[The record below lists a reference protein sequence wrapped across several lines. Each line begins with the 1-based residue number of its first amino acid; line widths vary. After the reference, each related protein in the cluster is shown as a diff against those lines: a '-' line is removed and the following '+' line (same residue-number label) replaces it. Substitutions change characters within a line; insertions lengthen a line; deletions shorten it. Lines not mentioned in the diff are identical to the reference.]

1 MPSSQP
7 SSSPQTTPSQSQ
19 PQSQHQQ
26 VTEQQLKSRAENGVN
41 VEDYLLPRSLT
52 ARLAKSVLPPN
63 TTIQKDALLAMQKA
77 ATVFVSYLS
86 SHANEATLKRT
97 VAPTDVFSAI
107 EELEF
112 GRFRER
118 LEKELD
124 VYTEVK
130 AGKRKKAAATPGDG
144 AAGGEQKGGEK
155 ADEEET
161 AVRGAKRVK
170 RAGEEGQ
177 AKGDDV
183 EGEGE
188 GDDDEAEAAEEEEDI
203 DEDEAEED
211 EDEEEEEGEGE
222 EAQED
227 DINLVEDLDRDSRAK
242 RTMDPDAAAD
252 SDSDDEGP
260 GSQLRGDMGMD

>member
-1 MPSSQP
+1 M
-7 SSSPQTTPSQSQ
+7 
-19 PQSQHQQ
+19 
-26 VTEQQLKSRAENGVN
+26 
-41 VEDYLLPRSLT
+41 
-52 ARLAKSVLPPN
+52 
-63 TTIQKDALLAMQKA
+63 
-77 ATVFVSYLS
+77 
-86 SHANEATLKRT
+86 KRT

-112 GRFRER
+112 GGFRER

-124 VYTEVK
+124 VYTEMK
-130 AGKRKKAAATPGDG
+130 AGKRKKVAAPGDG
-144 AAGGEQKGGEK
+144 ATEQKGGEK

-170 RAGEEGQ
+170 MVGEEGQ
-177 AKGDDV
+177 AKGDV

-188 GDDDEAEAAEEEEDI
+188 GDDDEPEPEEEEEV
-203 DEDEAEED
+203 DEDEAEDD
-211 EDEEEEEGEGE
+211 EDEVEEEEEGE

-227 DINLVEDLDRDSRAK
+227 DINLVEDLDRDTRAE
-242 RTMDPDAAAD
+242 RTMDPDAGAD

>member
-1 MPSSQP
+1 MPSSHP
-7 SSSPQTTPSQSQ
+7 SSSPQATPSQSQ
-19 PQSQHQQ
+19 PQSQPQHQQ
-26 VTEQQLKSRAENGVN
+26 VTEQQLKSRAENGVK

-112 GRFRER
+112 RGFRER

-130 AGKRKKAAATPGDG
+130 AGKRKKAGPGG
-144 AAGGEQKGGEK
+144 AAAAEQKGEEK
-155 ADEEET
+155 MDEEESG
-161 AVRGAKRVK
+161 VRGAKRVK
-170 RAGEEGQ
+170 RVGEGEPGQ
-177 AKGDDV
+177 TKGDD
-183 EGEGE
+183 GEGE
-188 GDDDEAEAAEEEEDI
+188 GDDDEPEPEEEEDI
-203 DEDEAEED
+203 EEEEAEDDED
-211 EDEEEEEGEGE
+211 DEEEEEEGE

-227 DINLVEDLDRDSRAK
+227 DINLVEDLDRDSHAQ
-242 RTMDPDAAAD
+242 RTMDPDAGAD
-252 SDSDDEGP
+252 SDSDDEEG